1 MKALQIKAYGG
12 PEVMQIGEL
21 PEPDPKRGQV
31 VVAIRAAS
39 VNPVDWKVRAGEM
52 KFITGRTFPK
62 TLGSD
67 FAGVVER
74 VGAGVKDPSVGA
86 RVYGI
91 TPVMMRKPGAH
102 AERLA
107 VACKRLRRMPDGMS
121 FELAAALSVAGL
133 TALKGLRECGDLHG
147 KMVLINGGTGGVGH
161 FAVQIAKAR
170 GATVTAVCSERNAG
184 RARSFGADVVID
196 YRKQD
201 FTAGSVR
208 YDVVFDA
215 FGHLKNPAVARVLTE
230 RGILVTTLP
239 SLPLIAR
246 AVWQKVVGA
255 RHHIVLGNLRDRP
268 EDYAAL
274 ERLLAE
280 GSVKPVIDKIVPLVE
295 AAQAYAALEAGG
307 TVGKVIIRID

>member
-196 YRKQD
+196 YRKERAPYSKMNPPTVTRGWEQIGSCRIFNTELGFANPLITRHHHQSDHTVIPITNAPANGTFLSQD
-201 FTAGSVR
+201 RRMPLPKRCCHRKPG
-208 YDVVFDA
+208 
-215 FGHLKNPAVARVLTE
+215 L
-230 RGILVTTLP
+230 ILDNLHKA
-239 SLPLIAR
+239 LPL
-246 AVWQKVVGA
+246 V
-255 RHHIVLGNLRDRP
+255 N
-268 EDYAAL
+268 
-274 ERLLAE
+274 
-280 GSVKPVIDKIVPLVE
+280 
-295 AAQAYAALEAGG
+295 
-307 TVGKVIIRID
+307 